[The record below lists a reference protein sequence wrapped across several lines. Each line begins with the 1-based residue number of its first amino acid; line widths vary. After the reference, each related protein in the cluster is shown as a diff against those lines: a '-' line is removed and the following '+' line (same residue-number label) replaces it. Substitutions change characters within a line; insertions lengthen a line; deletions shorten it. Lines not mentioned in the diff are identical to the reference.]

1 MARGCIIRSARRHAL
16 AQRRSS
22 PQGAGLY
29 ASSSRQRIN
38 TKSSTEAEL
47 VAVSDAYGQV
57 IWTHNFVAALG
68 QIVGP
73 VQLQRTT
80 CPPWLCSGTAEAT
93 AGLADI
99 RYFFMSDR
107 MAAGEVVVA
116 YLPTEQMIADILTK
130 ALVGP
135 SSSRPGPS

>member
-1 MARGCIIRSARRHAL
+1 MAYVDASFGVHARSLQVWVISLGRGPVRL
-16 AQRRSS
+16 Q
-22 PQGAGLY
+22 L
-29 ASSSRQRIN
+29 RQRIN
-38 TKSSTEAEL
+38 TKSSTEKL

-57 IWTHNFVAALG
+57 IWTRSFVAALG

-73 VQLQRTT
+73 GCSKDNLSTMALLRNGRSNSSRTRI
-80 CPPWLCSGTAEAT
+80 
-93 AGLADI
+93 DI

-107 MAAGEVVVA
+107 MAAGEVVSL
-116 YLPTEQMIADILTK
+116 LPTEQMIADILTSK